1 MGKYIMEQLFKRI
14 DTVFLTVQNLNE
26 AIEWYTG
33 VLNFSLRWKHGNYAA
48 LNIGETPLTLRQA
61 ETADFKPLKEA
72 FFNFYVENIELVY
85 QHLLDNGVE
94 VEEIKKEDDVQWFRF
109 YDRDGNALEVCHFAE

>member
-1 MGKYIMEQLFKRI
+1 MEQLFKRI
-14 DTVFLTVQNLNE
+14 DTVFLTVHNLNE

-33 VLNFSLRWKHGNYAA
+33 VLKFSLRWERGNYAA

-61 ETADFKPLKEA
+61 ETVDFEPLKEA
-72 FFNFYVENIELVY
+72 FFNFYVSDIEFVY
-85 QHLLDNGVE
+85 QHLLDNGVK
-94 VEEIKKEDDVQWFRF
+94 VEEIQKEDDVNWFRF